1 MYTHFSLKKKRPP
14 PFSHKAI
21 MSVAILSAPKKRL
34 SFGGIRLYFTNQFMY
49 YQKQESNVLSCSLR
63 ACLKQDHFQLY
74 QCRCPASTGREEGVC
89 GFSDQD
95 IWKVRLPEVMLEVAE
110 DEVSKAIA
118 LPLECYRQKNKT
130 NQVCLYSIIL
140 ATLNF
145 VLCQLRV
152 FFSVQNVCPS
162 RLVIFTIYNNLFLTI
177 IQY

>member
-1 MYTHFSLKKKRPP
+1 MNIQRAYTHFSLKKKRPP

-34 SFGGIRLYFTNQFMY
+34 SFGGIRLYFTNQFVY

-95 IWKVRLPEVMLEVAE
+95 IWKVRLPEVMLEVAL
-110 DEVSKAIA
+110 DEVSKAI
-118 LPLECYRQKNKT
+118 ERHRQKNKT
-130 NQVCLYSIIL
+130 NQVCHSTVLY
-140 ATLNF
+140 
-145 VLCQLRV
+145 
-152 FFSVQNVCPS
+152 
-162 RLVIFTIYNNLFLTI
+162 
-177 IQY
+177 